1 MMRVAL
7 RNLWAHKL
15 RTSLTILA
23 VLLGVAMISGTYV
36 LTDQLRSGFEDI
48 YQSAYK
54 NIDVVVTP
62 KPAFGEEGMQSGLET
77 LPESLVAKVE
87 KVEGVT
93 TVNPSLAALG
103 VLVIDGE
110 ALQSTGSPTLFFSAA
125 PPELDSVTYYE
136 GTRPAE
142 SGEIAVN
149 RETADSQG
157 LKVGDELAVGTQE
170 GAEPVRISGLFDFG
184 SEGASLGGSILVV
197 GTADDMSRWFGLEGV
212 VSSIEVKGEDTDAA
226 ALAARIRDA
235 IDDPQVIVQTGEVS
249 AAEQTEAVGD
259 ALDSVL
265 TPALLAFGG
274 VAVLVGAFIIFNTF
288 SITVAQRQREFAMLR
303 TLGATRRQ
311 VLGTVVAEALVIGV
325 GASVAGLFAGLGV
338 AVGMN
343 GLFKAIGAD
352 IPTGGLEMAPR
363 TIAIALAIG
372 IGITLVSALIP
383 AIRATRVPPVAA
395 LQEGAVLPPSPLARF
410 VPYFGGL
417 LAASGA
423 GLLVLGLM
431 SEGSVTN
438 RLLQMAVG
446 GVLIFFAVATVARYV
461 VRPVARALGWPID
474 KADSSSGRLARENS
488 MRNPSRT
495 AATAAALMIGL
506 AVVVFVAV
514 FTAGF
519 KSSFVDAVDEMARG
533 DLIVRTQ
540 SAGMMSTL
548 PAATG
553 VAIRSVSDVDAVS
566 GIAFQQVEVDGGD
579 VGTIIGIEPDE
590 MQKQWDYR
598 WLQGG
603 TNALLGGLGPDEAI
617 VEEQFALTHDLE
629 IGDTVSVKAR
639 SGKTA
644 DFEIIGEYR
653 DPNLFAG
660 LTVANEGWDR
670 LFPDR
675 DAAFFLVD
683 VEPDASVSAT
693 KKDIETALADFPQA
707 TVETKEEYIDSI
719 VQQLNQFLYMLYALL
734 AVSVIISLFGIV
746 NTLILTVY
754 ERTREI
760 GMLRAIGAS
769 RSQIRRMIRYES
781 VITAIMGGVLGI
793 VLGTIFAYIVTT
805 QLGAQGISFTVPAV
819 QLVICLAVAIVV
831 GVLAAVLPARKAART
846 DILAAIHY
854 E

>member
-7 RNLWAHKL
+7 RNLWQHKL

-54 NIDVVVTP
+54 NIDVVVAP
-62 KPAFGEEGMQSGLET
+62 KPAFGESFEAGMET
-77 LPESLVAKVE
+77 LPDSLVAKVE
-87 KVEGVT
+87 AVEGVK
-93 TVNPSLAALG
+93 TVNPSLSALG

-110 ALQSTGSPTLFFSAA
+110 ALQTMGSPTLFFNAA
-125 PPELDSVTYYE
+125 PTELDSVTYYA
-136 GTRPAE
+136 GSKPAQ

-149 RETADSQG
+149 RDAAEANDLS
-157 LKVGDELAVGTQE
+157 VGDEVAVGTQN
-170 GAEPVRISGLFDFG
+170 GAVPVRISGLFDFG

-197 GTADDMSRWFGLEGV
+197 GTTEDLRDWFDLQGV
-212 VSSIEVKGEDTDAA
+212 VSAIEVKGEGTDAD
-226 ALAARIRDA
+226 ALAARIRAA
-235 IDDPQVIVQTGEVS
+235 IDYPQATVKTGAVS
-249 AAEQTEAVGD
+249 AAEQTQAVGD

-338 AVGMN
+338 AMGMN
-343 GLFKAIGAD
+343 SLFKAVGAD
-352 IPTGGLEMAPR
+352 IPVGGLEMAPR
-363 TIAIALAIG
+363 TIIIGLAVG
-372 IGITLVSALIP
+372 IGITLISALVP

-395 LQEGAVLPPSPLARF
+395 LQEGAALPPSALSRY

-417 LAASGA
+417 LAASGI
-423 GLLVLGLM
+423 GLLVLGLL
-431 SEGSVTN
+431 SEGSVTD
-438 RLLQMAVG
+438 RLLQMAIG
-446 GVLIFFAVATVARYV
+446 GVLIFFAVATVAKYV
-461 VRPVARALGWPID
+461 VRPTARVLGWPVD
-474 KADSSSGRLARENS
+474 RVDGSAGRLARENS
-488 MRNPSRT
+488 MRNPART

-519 KSSFVDAVDEMARG
+519 KSSFVDAVDEMAKG

-540 SAGMMSTL
+540 SGGMMTAL
-548 PAATG
+548 PESAG
-553 VAIRSVSDVDAVS
+553 EAIRRVPTVESVS
-566 GIAFQQVEVDGGD
+566 GIAFQQVQVEGGAT
-579 VGTIIGIEPDE
+579 GTIIGIEPSD
-590 MQKQWDYR
+590 MKRQWEYR
-598 WLQGG
+598 WLDGG
-603 TNALLGGLGPDEAI
+603 SDALLDELGPDTAV
-617 VEEQFALTHDLE
+617 VEEQFALDHKLAV
-629 IGDTVSVKAR
+629 GDTVTVLAR
-639 SGKTA
+639 SGETA
-644 DFEIIGEYR
+644 DFEIVGTYR

-660 LTVANEGWDR
+660 LTVSNAGWDR
-670 LFPDR
+670 LFAQR
-675 DAAFFLVD
+675 DAVFYLLS
-683 VEPDASVSAT
+683 VEPGASVAAT
-693 KKDIETALADFPQA
+693 QKGVDAAMESYPQA
-707 TVETKEEYIDSI
+707 IVETKAEYIDSI
-719 VQQLNQFLYMLYALL
+719 VKQLNQFLYMLYALL

-793 VLGTIFAYIVTT
+793 VLGTAFAYIVTT
-805 QLGAQGISFTVPAV
+805 QLGAQGISFTVPPV
-819 QLVICLAVAIVV
+819 QLVICLIVAIVV
-831 GVLAAVLPARKAART
+831 GVLAAVLPARRAART